1 MENKIPS
8 RHLELYNRK
17 LYEELAASSDL
28 PSLFYRRQELRLE
41 TSTIIIPMTLC
52 DGSIMSA
59 HSFFNEVYRTRLSHQ
74 VPLYDDA
81 VDYLGGFLIESF
93 NQFCKGLE
101 EKFNGSL
108 DDILLWTQKWRDV
121 SIDIMKDS
129 FEKSPLYKGK
139 NGRYHSNL
147 GMLKQSIKI
156 IYQLRCEYLAELGIG
171 PFAKVGDVVLYN
183 FWEEDIAP
191 KLESDLIS
199 PSETDLQK
207 TSRAHNNMLFTEKI
221 TPYIY
226 KVCGPFSDREA
237 AANHFKE
244 TITTLFR
251 DYIKRVNKTVSFDP
265 SILGF
270 VTEYWKDTTKVII
283 GNEIYFK
290 IASLPL
296 ENLDKPFFKRRS
308 AYKLKKLTTYLEGLY
323 ALVDRY
329 LAYACD
335 FYENEYLSKYLNN
348 VWSKELKEYN
358 LNYRKLYS
366 AMSGEYFTGVT
377 YEQFKY
383 CFESADMSLLQS
395 KCANN
400 KYGGIRYM
408 IVKLR
413 TVLPTW
419 YEKVAE
425 TITDS
430 NGNKYDKIS
439 LQRSVADYK
448 VYAKD
453 FRKMIKEIDIDFP
466 K

>member
-1 MENKIPS
+1 M
-8 RHLELYNRK
+8 
-17 LYEELAASSDL
+17 
-28 PSLFYRRQELRLE
+28 
-41 TSTIIIPMTLC
+41 
-52 DGSIMSA
+52 
-59 HSFFNEVYRTRLSHQ
+59 
-74 VPLYDDA
+74 
-81 VDYLGGFLIESF
+81 
-93 NQFCKGLE
+93 
-101 EKFNGSL
+101 
-108 DDILLWTQKWRDV
+108 
-121 SIDIMKDS
+121 
-129 FEKSPLYKGK
+129 
-139 NGRYHSNL
+139 
-147 GMLKQSIKI
+147 
-156 IYQLRCEYLAELGIG
+156 
-171 PFAKVGDVVLYN
+171 
-183 FWEEDIAP
+183 
-191 KLESDLIS
+191 
-199 PSETDLQK
+199 
-207 TSRAHNNMLFTEKI
+207 
-221 TPYIY
+221 
-226 KVCGPFSDREA
+226 
-237 AANHFKE
+237 
-244 TITTLFR
+244 
-251 DYIKRVNKTVSFDP
+251 
-265 SILGF
+265 
-270 VTEYWKDTTKVII
+270 II

-366 AMSGEYFTGVT
+366 AMSGEYFAGVT

-383 CFESADMSLLQS
+383 CFESADRSLLQS

-400 KYGGIRYM
+400 KYGGIRHM

-439 LQRSVADYK
+439 LQRSVADWK
-448 VYAKD
+448 VVLKELGYENTQFLIVRHSEKSNPHSHCVLNMVDNDGKRIKD
-453 FRKMIKEIDIDFP
+453 HKEMKKGVAVCRDLTINRGYCWGDHKSVSQSKSERPYEIERQSMCKDIYGIIKGGTDAWTLKQEASKQQVKQSFRRTM
-466 K
+466 

>member
-1 MENKIPS
+1 MKTKIPS

-28 PSLFYRRQELRLE
+28 PSLFYRRQELHLE
-41 TSTIIIPMTLC
+41 TSTLIIPMTLC
-52 DGSIMSA
+52 DGSIESA
-59 HSFFNEVYRTRLSHQ
+59 HSFLNEFYETRLNHQ

-93 NQFCKGLE
+93 KQFCKGIE
-101 EKFNGSL
+101 EKFKGSF

-129 FEKSPLYKGK
+129 FEKFPLYKAQS
-139 NGRYHSNL
+139 GRYHSNF

-156 IYQLRCEYLAELGIG
+156 IYQLRCDYLAELRIG
-171 PFAKVGDVVLYN
+171 PFAKVADVVLYN
-183 FWEEDIAP
+183 FWGEDIAP
-191 KLESDLIS
+191 ELESDLIS

-207 TSRAHNNMLFTEKI
+207 TSRAHNAMLFIEKI
-221 TPYIY
+221 TPDIY

-237 AANHFKE
+237 AANNFKE

-251 DYIKRVNKTVSFDP
+251 DYIKRVNKAVAFDP

-270 VTEYWKDTTKVII
+270 VTEYWKDTTKVIV

-296 ENLDKPFFKRRS
+296 ENLDKPFFRRKS
-308 AYKLKKLTTYLEGLY
+308 ASKLKKLTTYLEGLY

-335 FYENEYLSKYLNN
+335 FYKNEYLSKYLSN

-358 LNYRKLYS
+358 LNYRELYS

-395 KCANN
+395 KCSNG

-413 TVLPTW
+413 MVLPIW
-419 YEKVAE
+419 YKTVAP

-430 NGNKYDKIS
+430 KGNSYDNIS
-439 LQRSVADYK
+439 LQKSVDDSK
-448 VYAKD
+448 VYAKK
-453 FRKMIKEIDIDFP
+453 FRSMIKKIDIDFP